1 MAKKFVYLLEHCE
14 TGQPTVIGIFESK
27 ALAEQHLRRLDKSFA
42 YAIYRLPFN
51 TILTEGEALA
61 DQQGVYDHWHYGTN
75 EVEVIEVD
83 DEGNVLKEA
92 LETSLEW
99 PD

>member
-1 MAKKFVYLLEHCE
+1 MPQQLAK
-14 TGQPTVIGIFESK
+14 ISDGIQLFRF
-27 ALAEQHLRRLDKSFA
+27 AELFRYVSLFRLNPHLK
-42 YAIYRLPFN
+42 
-51 TILTEGEALA
+51 ALA